1 MYDLLFSLQ
10 NTVED
15 LIAAT
20 AYLELFIRSVTEPGL
35 LFSFV
40 QFLLEDKFDGER
52 ILDHLVQRINSK
64 TRVCHIS
71 NFSIIALMLES
82 LLRLLY
88 ISCVTAW
95 CCDIIIT

>member
-1 MYDLLFSLQ
+1 M
-10 NTVED
+10 ED

-35 LFSFV
+35 LCSFV

-64 TRVCHIS
+64 TRVCNFS
-71 NFSIIALMLES
+71 NFSVIALLLEVTVNVIVYS
-82 LLRLLY
+82 LFYSLVLLHY
-88 ISCVTAW
+88 HYWIR
-95 CCDIIIT
+95 